1 MKRLKA
7 VNGIPLQD
15 FQGGFA
21 YDGCHK
27 IYLIATK
34 ADLEQMYEAGY
45 EESDILPLDM
55 LEEIYNASCPFR
67 FIQKASDFADVVP
80 QCTDPS
86 TVQWEYED
94 VDGPVTTDAEASLKD
109 GDGYSLLLDGKLAVE
124 CRKTAE
130 GYVIDMWGRG
140 KLLFTTCVWD
150 EDLEQA

>member
-1 MKRLKA
+1 M
-7 VNGIPLQD
+7 
-15 FQGGFA
+15 
-21 YDGCHK
+21 
-27 IYLIATK
+27 
-34 ADLEQMYEAGY
+34 
-45 EESDILPLDM
+45 
-55 LEEIYNASCPFR
+55 
-67 FIQKASDFADVVP
+67 
-80 QCTDPS
+80 
-86 TVQWEYED
+86 QWEYED